1 MTSQRQTKMKSFYK
15 TIDKDEVKN
24 MKKTIIF
31 GNDNIIKK
39 ISKIFDENT
48 NESQLLNYLNKKA
61 LSFKNL

>member
-1 MTSQRQTKMKSFYK
+1 MKSFYK